1 LIAAHGGTTLAG
13 MRGRIAGALGLAGAC
28 VWLVASPPLA
38 TGRADANPPLT
49 NAILGVADLP
59 HGMALRATS
68 SSTDAELLHD
78 EPALREL
85 TRRYRLNGVAQNFR
99 LPERR
104 VTFAPGVFYATTFV
118 SVYRD
123 PVNADK
129 VFDARREA
137 YAGRDATTLYLPT
150 LGDDSFALR
159 STSSSEGFAFTEII
173 VQWRVGRVHAGLV
186 LLARPGYLPTSVA
199 LALAR
204 RQLGRVTAF
213 ARAIPPAS
221 GG

>member
-1 LIAAHGGTTLAG
+1 
-13 MRGRIAGALGLAGAC
+13 M
-28 VWLVASPPLA
+28 
-38 TGRADANPPLT
+38 
-49 NAILGVADLP
+49 
-59 HGMALRATS
+59 
-68 SSTDAELLHD
+68 LHD

-85 TRRYRLNGVAQNFR
+85 TRRYRLNGLARNFR
-99 LPERR
+99 LPEKR

-129 VFDARREA
+129 VFDARA
-137 YAGRDATTLYLPT
+137 AGVRRARRDDALPA
-150 LGDDSFALR
+150 DARRRSFALR
-159 STSSSEGFAFTEII
+159 ATSSSEGFAFTEII

-204 RQLGRVTAF
+204 TQLGRVAAF
-213 ARAIPPAS
+213 AKAIPPAA
-221 GG
+221 GA